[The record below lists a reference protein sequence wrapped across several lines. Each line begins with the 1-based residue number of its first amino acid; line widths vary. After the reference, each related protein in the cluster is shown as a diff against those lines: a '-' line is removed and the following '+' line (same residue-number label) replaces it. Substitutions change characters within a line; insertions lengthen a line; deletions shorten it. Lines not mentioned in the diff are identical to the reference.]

1 MPCLCGQTGTFG
13 WTDCRVCVDRPP
25 CLCGQTGTFGWTDH
39 LVCVDRLAHLGVQ
52 AWCLTKTNFTKT
64 SKSLQLYLQ
73 QMCIE
78 AEELLPGDS
87 HAIFRPM
94 DIDESARPLEG
105 CVLSVRY
112 GVFLFCFYF
121 ILLLSL
127 SLSVILLLFVLSC
140 LLLFFL

>member
-1 MPCLCGQTGTFG
+1 MVWCETVLWNFSLFFFVLFLIDEEKICNR
-13 WTDCRVCVDRPP
+13 WTDC
-25 CLCGQTGTFGWTDH
+25 

-87 HAIFRPM
+87 NAIFRPM

-112 GVFLFCFYF
+112 GAVSYTHLT
-121 ILLLSL
+121 LPTMA
-127 SLSVILLLFVLSC
+127 VV
-140 LLLFFL
+140 